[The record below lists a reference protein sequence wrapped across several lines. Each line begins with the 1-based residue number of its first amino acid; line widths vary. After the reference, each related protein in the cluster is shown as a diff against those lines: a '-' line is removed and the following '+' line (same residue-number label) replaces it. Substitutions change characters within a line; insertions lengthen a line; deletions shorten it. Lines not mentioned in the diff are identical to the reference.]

1 MTDLNKI
8 NFMSQERFNNLES
21 VRDDELY
28 VVKTDIAEK
37 EWVMNYVSSI
47 LTTIYPVGSIY
58 IGTQNTCPM
67 EELISGSVWEKV
79 SSGRVLQGSDSEHNP
94 DTTIEA
100 GLPNITAGA
109 NVARGQGYTYNAS
122 GAFYDSADGTGGN
135 WDSAAACRLSFDASR
150 SNSIYGSSN
159 TVQPPAYV
167 VNIWKRIS

>member
-8 NFMSQERFNNLES
+8 NFMSKERFNSLETIN
-21 VRDDELY
+21 DDEVY
-28 VVKTDIAEK
+28 AVKSEFVEQD
-37 EWVMNYVSSI
+37 WVINYVSSI

-67 EELISGSVWEKV
+67 EGLISGSVWEKV

-100 GLPNITAGA
+100 GLPNITGS
-109 NVARGQGYTYNAS
+109 VGGVDRVGTGQD
-122 GAFYDSADGTGGN
+122 GAFYLGSNLSSGGTTSN
-135 WDSAAACRLSFDASR
+135 SWNNIEFDASR
-150 SNSIYGSSN
+150 SNSIYGNSN

-167 VNIWKRIS
+167 VNVWKRTA